1 MSFLWC
7 LGLVGLLGLA
17 YHQLQ
22 PDYLEY
28 QQLKQEGERLT
39 RNLKRYEKYTAST
52 YQLPIEPSQAE
63 LAGLEKKVPVMQNQP
78 DYVVQLEQAVNTAG
92 ASWKKIELLDDISE
106 LFKSPAQA
114 KDSATIPPDTD
125 VVNEQLGIVSSEELR
140 PIWIKL
146 EVQATQNQFTNLLHQ
161 LQQGERLATVVG
173 WNYQWTDDTKAE
185 SGVVYLALYSYQDER
200 VKQHLK

>member
-1 MSFLWC
+1 LSFLWC

-39 RNLKRYEKYTAST
+39 RNLMRYEKYTAST

-114 KDSATIPPDTD
+114 KDSAAIPPDTD
-125 VVNEQLGIVSSEELR
+125 VVNEQLGIVSSEALR

-185 SGVVYLALYSYQDER
+185 PGVVYLALYSYQDER

>member
-1 MSFLWC
+1 
-7 LGLVGLLGLA
+7 LVGLLGLA

-114 KDSATIPPDTD
+114 KDSPAIPPDTD
-125 VVNEQLGIVSSEELR
+125 VVNEQLGIVSSEALR

-185 SGVVYLALYSYQDER
+185 PGVVYLALYSYQDER